1 MPDFCF
7 IATITERAIIAGE
20 ADVKGVYCLSGK
32 KMLKQVQHDGLYSEF
47 TRLYAEPSKLLASE
61 CVSPVCVAFP
71 QKRPPCAQHPP
82 EANKVRL
89 VCF

>member
-1 MPDFCF
+1 MPGFCF

-47 TRLYAEPSKLLASE
+47 TRLYAEPLQIISE
-61 CVSPVCVAFP
+61 
-71 QKRPPCAQHPP
+71 
-82 EANKVRL
+82 
-89 VCF
+89 